1 MVKEVSSKLIATKFA
16 MRGYNVHPSVIEIL
30 KKEEE
35 TDIDFIVREVCRI
48 AEGSFI
54 ITPEELSPVL
64 ESFKTKKNGVGP
76 STGLARGIN
85 RSDFKQSKKLS
96 VGTEK
101 ENGVNT
107 DFKSGI
113 NHIPSNK
120 IKPPKKKKN
129 PPEGNINLLKDITG
143 TSACIGAVDD
153 YVMFFNSRYD
163 KVASILRQRIP
174 TVNISEVKRIKSE
187 RVTVTGMITS
197 IRESMNGNAIIE
209 LEDRTGRM
217 IAIATGK
224 LKQEAEELLGDEV
237 IAVEGFLRGKNLI
250 AERIIYPDI
259 PMNGKK
265 RGKDFNMAFISDTH
279 FGSNT
284 FLHDEWSTFVK
295 WLNCEVGNE
304 KSVQMAESVRYLVIA
319 GDLVDGVGIYPDQDK
334 ELDILDVYQQY
345 EEAASQLDLIQDVK
359 IILAPGNHD
368 AVRQAEPQPALPSEI
383 ANLFP
388 KSVMHVGN
396 PSMLDIEGVKLL
408 IYHGRSIDD
417 MVPKIPRIEY
427 ERPHLA
433 MVEMLKRRH
442 LAPVYGNRTLFA
454 PEREDYLV
462 IDEVPDILHCGHVHT
477 YGTAFYRGVFLV
489 NSSCWQSQTEFQK
502 KVNLNPV
509 PGNVAIYRPG
519 GEPIRL
525 NFFSS

>member
-30 KKEEE
+30 KKEDE
-35 TDIDFIVREVCRI
+35 TNIDSIVKEVCKI

-54 ITPEELSPVL
+54 ITPEELLPVL
-64 ESFKTKKNGVGP
+64 ESY
-76 STGLARGIN
+76 
-85 RSDFKQSKKLS
+85 
-96 VGTEK
+96 
-101 ENGVNT
+101 
-107 DFKSGI
+107 
-113 NHIPSNK
+113 K
-120 IKPPKKKKN
+120 IKSNTSGSSSNSGYVSDSSIISGSDSKNNTENLVLKGKGNQKYPKHQKEEN
-129 PPEGNINLLKDITG
+129 FGERGNINLLKDITG
-143 TSACIGAVDD
+143 TSACIGDVDD
-153 YVMFFNSRYD
+153 FVMFFNSRYD

-174 TVNISEVKRIKSE
+174 AVNIAEVKRIQSE
-187 RVTVTGMITS
+187 KVTVTGMITS
-197 IRESMNGNAIIE
+197 VRESMNGNAIIE
-209 LEDRTGRM
+209 LEDKTGRM
-217 IAIATGK
+217 IAIGTGK
-224 LKQEAEELLGDEV
+224 LKQEAEELLGDEI

-265 RGKDFNMAFISDTH
+265 RGKNFHIAFISDTH

-284 FLHDEWSTFVK
+284 FLHDEWGTFVK
-295 WLNCEVGNE
+295 WLNCEIGNE
-304 KSVQMAESVRYLVIA
+304 KSVQMAENVKYLVIA
-319 GDLVDGVGIYPDQDK
+319 GDIVDGVGIYPDQDK

-345 EEAASQLDLIQDVK
+345 EEAASQLELIQDLK
-359 IILAPGNHD
+359 IILGPGNHD
-368 AVRQAEPQPALPSEI
+368 AVRQAEPQPALPKEI
-383 ANLFP
+383 ADLFP

-396 PSMLDIEGVKLL
+396 PSLIDIEGVKLL

-433 MVEMLKRRH
+433 MIEMLKRRH

-462 IDEVPDILHCGHVHT
+462 IDDVPDILHCGHVHT

-509 PGNVAIYRPG
+509 PGNVAVYRPG
-519 GEPIRL
+519 GEPVRL